1 MSEPS
6 HYPTLNF
13 VTTVNFV
20 TIALIPIL
28 PTAVLHD
35 AVLSVFLPIFKLY
48 LQCKRPGFDPW
59 VKKIPWRMNGNPL
72 QYSRLENSVDGGT
85 WWATILGVAKLDSTG
100 QLLLGTE
107 MC

>member
-72 QYSRLENSVDGGT
+72 QYSHLENSVDGGT
-85 WWATILGVAKLDSTG
+85 WWATIHGVAKSQT
-100 QLLLGTE
+100 
-107 MC
+107 